1 MSTLIVFGAGHN
13 GSVCEAE
20 VIDNTAR
27 LVRGD
32 LASRRDAQAAPG
44 TEAATVNYDEEFSV
58 REFHASNGKTYL
70 IAEHQVSVPDAEI
83 QNRVDILISL
93 KSLS

>member
-13 GSVCEAE
+13 GSVREAE

-27 LVRGD
+27 VVRGD
-32 LASRRDAQAAPG
+32 LVTHRDAQAAPG
-44 TEAATVNYDEEFSV
+44 TKAATVNYDEEFSV
-58 REFHASNGKTYL
+58 REFHASNGKSYL
-70 IAEHQVSVPDAEI
+70 IAEHQVSVPDTEVQKRI
-83 QNRVDILISL
+83 DILISF